1 MSLWERFLGNRRNRA
16 CAEGVSLLEQGNY
29 AEAVA
34 ILRKASL
41 DSSSH
46 PTGSLASFHFRQALV
61 ALGRRHLQAG
71 ANAEAAACFTE
82 AVKLWDQYPDLHCL
96 LGAARGRGGDWDEAL
111 AGART
116 ALRRNPD
123 YAEARLL
130 ESAALQK
137 LDRLVEAADSLNALV
152 ESGRRVEHWLING
165 LGGKNRFTPQDLPAD
180 LEVLLINSLS
190 GQSEKEEVAAAV
202 AQCRAGHWQEG
213 LDRFAD
219 LVQKRP
225 RYPDYRTRHS
235 AALFHLGRNTEALAE
250 ADAALA
256 LNDSY
261 RTAINLKG
269 LILADAG
276 RLREAREFL
285 DSADDADGK
294 GSQGAAHEEL
304 FGAYLRGVLA
314 LLSGQPGRVGE
325 LLGSW
330 GELGKNFARA
340 ELLLAASEDL
350 RGDSGACGRR
360 LAGLAEEWTAESVYF
375 FLLACHHLRH
385 RRFEEAAGV
394 LGRWPAAS
402 AGPDRRPLF
411 LEAALALEQGRVPEL
426 PDETRG
432 ISPDGGG
439 ASAATAEVPAEVVAE
454 ATPEGDTESPDNTIP
469 HPEAWSFLNARAELL
484 RGDGGSAWT
493 ICENLISAGFI
504 TEPIVQLQIAAAS
517 AARGAFPE
525 GWNPPAIRP
534 ESCLPGLIYLG
545 VDRNES
551 GEGAVLLEK
560 YRRVHPEQITP
571 QWLSPDFW
579 LDPVRNWIA

>member
-1 MSLWERFLGNRRNRA
+1 MSLWGRFLGNRRNRA
-16 CAEGVSLLEQGNY
+16 CAEGVSLLEQGKY
-29 AEAVA
+29 AEAVDL
-34 ILRKASL
+34 LRKASL
-41 DSSSH
+41 DSSAL

-61 ALGRRHLQAG
+61 AQGRRHLQAG
-71 ANAEAAACFTE
+71 ANGEAVLCFAE

-130 ESAALQK
+130 ETVAMQRM
-137 LDRLVEAADSLNALV
+137 DRLVEATDSLNALV
-152 ESGRRVEHWLING
+152 ESGRRIEHWLING
-165 LGGKNRFTPQDLPAD
+165 LEGKTRFTPQDLPAD
-180 LEVLLINSLS
+180 LEDLLINSLS

-202 AQCRAGHWQEG
+202 AQCRAGNWKEG

-219 LVQKRP
+219 LVSKRP

-256 LNDSY
+256 LNDTY

-269 LILADAG
+269 LILADTG

-285 DSADDADGK
+285 ESADDAGGP

-314 LLSGQPGRVGE
+314 LLGGKPDRVVE
-325 LLGSW
+325 LLEPWDG
-330 GELGKNFARA
+330 LARNFARA

-350 RGDSGACGRR
+350 RDNGHGCGQR
-360 LAGLAEEWTAESVYF
+360 LAGLAEEWTAEPIYF
-375 FLLACHHLRH
+375 FLLACHHLRYRH
-385 RRFEEAAGV
+385 YEDVAGV

-402 AGPDRRPLF
+402 AEPDQRPLF
-411 LEAALALEQGRVPEL
+411 LEANLALGQGRVPEL
-426 PDETRG
+426 PVDPGEG
-432 ISPDGGG
+432 APAADGGDG
-439 ASAATAEVPAEVVAE
+439 AVPQ
-454 ATPEGDTESPDNTIP
+454 
-469 HPEAWSFLNARAELL
+469 PEAWNFLDARAALL
-484 RGDGGSAWT
+484 RGDGPGAWS
-493 ICENLISAGFI
+493 ICQNLIDGGFV
-504 TEPIVQLQIAAAS
+504 TEPIVRLQIDAAS
-517 AARGAFPE
+517 LAMEAVPD
-525 GWNPPAIRP
+525 GWNAPTIEP
-534 ESCLPGLIYLG
+534 ESCLPGLVFLAVEKG
-545 VDRNES
+545 GR
-551 GEGAVLLEK
+551 GEAAELVAK
-560 YRRVHPEQITP
+560 YQSVHPEMITP
-571 QWLSPDFW
+571 QWLSPAFW